1 MNEILS
7 IFQFLSNKI
16 FFWNVFNF
24 FFSKTRYIYFTWG
37 SQTYLFQITMNLK
50 DNYFKRNICWLNI
63 CFLSCFLLFLQ
74 RYVTTLSIFIWDMIE
89 TNSNSLLTFFDIR
102 TTKKKSV
109 LNYRL
114 FAVFYFL
121 FFFYRICN
129 WLSKNVFLFVF
140 IKLCI
145 ILALHFFCFFYVKI
159 TFF

>member
-16 FFWNVFNF
+16 FFEMSLTF

-121 FFFYRICN
+121 FFFTEYVIDYPRMF
-129 WLSKNVFLFVF
+129 SY
-140 IKLCI
+140 LCS
-145 ILALHFFCFFYVKI
+145 
-159 TFF
+159 